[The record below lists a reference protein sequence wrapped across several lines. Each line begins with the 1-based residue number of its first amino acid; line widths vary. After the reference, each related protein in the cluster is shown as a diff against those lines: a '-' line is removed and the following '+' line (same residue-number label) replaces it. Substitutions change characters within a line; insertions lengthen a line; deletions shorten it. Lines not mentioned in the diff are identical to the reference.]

1 MKNIYLLGGGGHGK
15 AIIDMIIS
23 DLGLKIEA
31 VFDDSSTETILGYEV
46 IKIENKKF
54 STSDNFHISIG
65 SNKVRKKISKKL
77 NVNYPSLIH
86 PTCIFS
92 KFSSVDDGTVIMA
105 NTSVKA
111 ETTIG
116 KHCIINAGA
125 VIGHDIIIED
135 FVHVAPNASV
145 AGFVNIKE
153 GAHIGIGSSII
164 QGITIGKWA
173 IIGAGAVIIK
183 DVPDYAVVVGN
194 PGVIKKYTKE
204 KKTNLV
210 PENFSNIEIQKK
222 NNDFL
227 LERKK
232 TPNCNTEALSYKLD
246 CFNLISKE
254 DILKYKSFL
263 ENFKGF
269 DVFYK
274 PELFKIKNT
283 ETEQLKYFILRKEE
297 QIIAIMPFSQ
307 RKIILDNKNTTYFDI
322 TSFYGYSGPLF
333 INKISTDNINCFWNL
348 VDNWYGK
355 NKIVS
360 EFIRFNL
367 EGNYQ
372 NYSGKLTPTLNNV
385 MGNILEDEDLQWNN
399 FTSKV
404 RNNYRKAIS
413 NGLESKIYYK
423 NIDENIINIF
433 HDIYIK
439 TMDRN
444 NAENNYY
451 YSIEYFKTFIISN
464 PENIAIAIIYK
475 DEVPIS
481 TELILLNKNK
491 MFSFLG
497 GTNADFFSLRP
508 NDFLKMEA
516 IKWGRKQ
523 GYSNYI
529 LGGGRSNGDSLYKY
543 KKSFFPNTDDVI
555 YYTGRKIIN
564 TSAYEKLVT
573 LANKYSYKISD
584 QDITNE
590 YFPLYRK

>member
-23 DLGLKIEA
+23 DLGLEIEA
-31 VFDDSSTETILGYEV
+31 VFDDSSTESILGYEV
-46 IKIENKKF
+46 KKINNKIF
-54 STSDNFHISIG
+54 SLSDNFHISIG
-65 SNKVRKKISKKL
+65 SNKVRKKISEELK
-77 NVNYPSLIH
+77 VNYPTLIH

-92 KFSSVDDGTVIMA
+92 KFSFVDKGTVIMA

-125 VIGHDIIIED
+125 VIGHDITIED
-135 FVHVAPNASV
+135 YVHVAPNASV
-145 AGFVNIKE
+145 AGFVRIKE
-153 GAHIGIGSSII
+153 GAHIGIGASII

-194 PGVIKKYTKE
+194 PGVIKKYTHD
-204 KKTNLV
+204 KKVSLV
-210 PENFSNIEIQKK
+210 PEKTSVTSSEKKISTKNEHFPKCNSNILQ
-222 NNDFL
+222 
-227 LERKK
+227 
-232 TPNCNTEALSYKLD
+232 YKLD
-246 CFNLISKE
+246 CYDLNSNE

-263 ENFKGF
+263 QNFEGF
-269 DVFYK
+269 DIFYK
-274 PELFKIKNT
+274 TELFNVRNS
-283 ETEQLKYFILRKEE
+283 ETEKLKYFILRKEKKV
-297 QIIAIMPFSQ
+297 IAIMPFSL
-307 RKIILDNKNTTYFDI
+307 RKIIINNKDTTYFDV

-333 INKISTDNINCFWNL
+333 INTINKDKINCFWHL
-348 VDNWYGK
+348 VDDWYTK
-355 NKIVS
+355 HKVIS

-372 NYSGKLTPTLNNV
+372 YYSGKLSPTLNNV
-385 MGNILEDEDLQWNN
+385 IGNILENADEQWNT
-399 FTSKV
+399 FTTKV

-413 NGLESKIYYK
+413 NGLKSKIFHQ
-423 NIDENIINIF
+423 NIDETIIEIF

-444 NAENNYY
+444 HAENNYY
-451 YSIEYFKTFIISN
+451 YSIEYFKTLIAAN
-464 PENIAIAIIYK
+464 PKNTALVIIYK
-475 DEVPIS
+475 DDVAIS
-481 TELILLNKNK
+481 TELILLNKNT

-497 GTNADFFSLRP
+497 GTDAAFFNLRP

-516 IKWGRKQ
+516 IKWGREN

-529 LGGGRSNGDSLYKY
+529 LGGGRNNGDSLYKY
-543 KKSFFPNTDDVI
+543 KKSFFPNTNDVI
-555 YYTGRKIIN
+555 YYTGRKILN
-564 TSAYEKLVT
+564 ESAYEKLVT
-573 LANKYSYKISD
+573 FANKYSYKINSA
-584 QDITNE
+584 DITND